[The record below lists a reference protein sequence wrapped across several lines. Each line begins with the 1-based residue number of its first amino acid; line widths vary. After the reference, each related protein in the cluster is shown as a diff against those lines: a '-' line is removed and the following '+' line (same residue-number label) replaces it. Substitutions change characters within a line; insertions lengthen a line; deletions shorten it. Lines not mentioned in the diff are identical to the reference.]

1 MADEQKQ
8 VSLERIYVKD
18 ISFESPKAPDVFR
31 KEWKPK
37 INLDLNTRHN
47 DLGDNHHEVILSLT
61 ITASDDEGT
70 VLFLAEAQQA
80 GVFLIQGLAGEEFAR
95 TLGSFCPSVLFPYAR
110 ELIDSVVTKGS
121 FPPLMLSPVNFDA
134 IYLQVQAQRE
144 KETSTIQ

>member
-95 TLGSFCPSVLFPYAR
+95 T
-110 ELIDSVVTKGS
+110 
-121 FPPLMLSPVNFDA
+121 
-134 IYLQVQAQRE
+134 
-144 KETSTIQ
+144 